1 MSTSYVGRFN
11 VTLGILAGIA
21 VAGIVIAVALLANNT
36 SSDTGA
42 PWSAWAPQDSGSQ
55 AAREIADH
63 IAPLYRIS
71 GVNQLA
77 VVTVADTADPSA
89 VAAQASSASG
99 TSSTSSS
106 SGLVVAV
113 RPNANSSAIS
123 LLPGKTIAYN
133 LCGLG
138 STNCSI
144 GIGTPSADRE
154 LLLRREALELALY
167 TFKYVSGV
175 QNVVAIL
182 PPGHPATASTGTLSA
197 KPPSSSSQSSTSQT
211 VDEAVVFQRTELQP
225 FLSHPVTT
233 LLSEEFPPSV
243 AQVPLWKQTTEA
255 SYVEQITARGLFTE
269 HLTTAQDGTN
279 LIVLD
284 PQPPS

>member
-1 MSTSYVGRFN
+1 M
-11 VTLGILAGIA
+11 
-21 VAGIVIAVALLANNT
+21 
-36 SSDTGA
+36 
-42 PWSAWAPQDSGSQ
+42 
-55 AAREIADH
+55 
-63 IAPLYRIS
+63 
-71 GVNQLA
+71 
-77 VVTVADTADPSA
+77 
-89 VAAQASSASG
+89 
-99 TSSTSSS
+99 
-106 SGLVVAV
+106 VAV

-123 LLPGKTIAYN
+123 LLSGKTIAYN

-144 GIGTPSADRE
+144 GIGTPSADRL

-182 PPGHPATASTGTLSA
+182 PPGKQAASTSSLGTLSA
-197 KPPSSSSQSSTSQT
+197 KPPTSSSSSSSSRATGQT
-211 VDEAVVFQRTELQP
+211 VDLAVVFQRSELQP
-225 FLSHPVTT
+225 FLSHPVST
-233 LLSEEFPPSV
+233 LLSEEFPPTV